1 MRILAICLSLFVLL
15 HAACGDD
22 EKPGSG
28 AYETDRPGEVEN
40 PFTLPPGGVEW
51 VTYLVA
57 ANAPARE
64 DLFGSGGSAVFVGTA
79 IRFGLAR
86 NLEGGVTIDG
96 FLAANSRQGSGTG
109 VGYGTLLAKWN
120 LMKGE
125 TGDSGIALAPFVR
138 LPIERTIG
146 GTSRVESGVIAPFG
160 LELEGG
166 WELQGSTGV
175 TRAPEGISEWSTQWE
190 NQVSLER
197 ALTSKAT
204 AYLEIQLES
213 GNGPPAWS
221 TEFGVTYRL
230 SPRALMDFGGSAGIG
245 RDSRGRMGYA
255 GVGWGF

>member
-1 MRILAICLSLFVLL
+1 
-15 HAACGDD
+15 
-22 EKPGSG
+22 
-28 AYETDRPGEVEN
+28 
-40 PFTLPPGGVEW
+40 
-51 VTYLVA
+51 
-57 ANAPARE
+57 
-64 DLFGSGGSAVFVGTA
+64 
-79 IRFGLAR
+79 
-86 NLEGGVTIDG
+86 
-96 FLAANSRQGSGTG
+96 
-109 VGYGTLLAKWN
+109 
-120 LMKGE
+120 MKGE